1 MGDVGV
7 FTKKAIDELENQR
20 KALDSIGEKIKKFFE
35 KLLSDNKISFCSV
48 NARTKSAKS
57 LTEKIYRKN
66 YFSKY
71 NSGEELIADLS
82 DGIGVR
88 ISCLLSEDE
97 EKIYELIFANFV
109 SEKNLYGKSFGFEKE
124 SIIGLCKSKQP
135 ELQKN
140 GLPIYRIDGVILCKE
155 KQCEEELYI
164 RFELQIKSLVHYLWG
179 EIEHS
184 LFYKKYDYIISNDYY
199 AQLMKS
205 INSELENVDRQ
216 ICSLK
221 AHMEQKDVNQAKNVR
236 EIAAY
241 VLSRQFQKSLVEE
254 IGCNIDLREVFD
266 VIVDLHFLF
275 VTSPEDGLKKLNE
288 FVQEISKH
296 DEVKKCYLCI
306 ENGTLD
312 DDLIM
317 PKYKNVANSI
327 AQSILSGDIFWKSLV
342 TVFASIKK
350 IDNFSEIINEM
361 AKKLKKLVLAC
372 SVEYD
377 GIEDENIADTMVEI
391 TEHALVTVACKV
403 NKVGFFRISNCLDQ
417 VRGVIANIGNMI
429 QKKIVE
435 LNNVTIFEQN
445 RDVLEQYICVVLY
458 WACGEKIDSGL
469 AVRMLDLLKKT
480 NDYQLCF
487 DKNVIEWIK
496 ELGVM
501 NESQMTEFEELN
513 EREDA

>member
-1 MGDVGV
+1 MDKVGKFAQETIV
-7 FTKKAIDELENQR
+7 ELEQKR
-20 KALDSIGEKIKKFFE
+20 ETLDGKGKYIKNFFE
-35 KLLSDNKISFCSV
+35 KMLSDNNVSFCSV

-57 LTEKIYRKN
+57 LREKIYRKN

-71 NSGEELIADLS
+71 KSGKELIADLS

-97 EKIYELIFANFV
+97 EKIYEMILTNFFY
-109 SEKNLYGKSFGFEKE
+109 EKGLYGKSFFFEKE
-124 SIIGLCKSKQP
+124 NVIGLCKSKQP

-155 KQCEEELYI
+155 EQCEEERYI

-221 AHMEQKDVNQAKNVR
+221 AHMEQKDVNQAKNAR

-241 VLSRQFQKSLVEE
+241 VLSRQFQEALAEE

-275 VTSPEDGLKKLNE
+275 VTSPEDSLKKLNE
-288 FVQEISKH
+288 FVQETSKH
-296 DEVKKCYLCI
+296 DDVKKYYLCI
-306 ENGTLD
+306 ESGVLD
-312 DDLIM
+312 VELIM
-317 PKYKNVANSI
+317 PKYKDVANFI
-327 AQSILSGDIFWKSLV
+327 TQSISSGDIFWKSLV
-342 TVFASIKK
+342 TVFATIKK
-350 IDNFSEIINEM
+350 FDNFSEIINEI
-361 AKKLKKLVLAC
+361 AKKLNKLVLAC

-377 GIEDENIADTMVEI
+377 GIEDENISDAMVEI
-391 TEHALVTVACKV
+391 TEHALVTVACKI
-403 NKVGFFRISNCLDQ
+403 NKVGFFRISNCLAQ
-417 VRGVIANIGNMI
+417 VRSVVANIGNMI

-435 LNNVTIFEQN
+435 LNNSTIFEQN

-458 WACGEKIDSGL
+458 WACGEKIDPET
-469 AVRMLDLLKKT
+469 AVKMLDLLKST

-487 DKNVIEWIK
+487 DKNVVEWIK
-496 ELGVM
+496 ELDVLDG
-501 NESQMTEFEELN
+501 SQMTEFEELN
-513 EREDA
+513 EKEDA

>member
-1 MGDVGV
+1 MDDIGG
-7 FTKKAIDELENQR
+7 FTQKAIDELENQR
-20 KALDSIGEKIKKFFE
+20 KVLDGLGENIKKFFE
-35 KLLSDNKISFCSV
+35 KLLSDNKVSFCSV

-57 LTEKIYRKN
+57 LREKIYRKN

-88 ISCLLSEDE
+88 ILCLLSEDE
-97 EKIYELIFANFV
+97 EKIFELILTNFF
-109 SEKNLYGKSFGFEKE
+109 SEKSFYGKSFAFEKE
-124 SIIGLCKSKQP
+124 NIIGLCKSKQP

-140 GLPIYRIDGVILCKE
+140 GLPIYRIDGVILYKGE
-155 KQCEEELYI
+155 QYI
-164 RFELQIKSLVHYLWG
+164 RFELQIKSLIHYLWG

-205 INSELENVDRQ
+205 INSELENVDGQ

-221 AHMEQKDVNQAKNVR
+221 AHMEQKDVNQAKNAR

-241 VLSRQFQKSLVEE
+241 VLSRQFQGALTEE

-266 VIVDLHFLF
+266 VIVDLYFLF
-275 VTSPEDGLKKLNE
+275 VTSPEDSLKKLNE
-288 FVQEISKH
+288 FVQETSKH
-296 DEVKKCYLCI
+296 DNVKKYYSYI
-306 ENGTLD
+306 ESGVLD
-312 DDLIM
+312 NDLIM
-317 PKYKNVANSI
+317 PKYKDVAISI

-342 TVFASIKK
+342 TVFSSIKK
-350 IDNFSEIINEM
+350 VDNFSEIINEIS
-361 AKKLKKLVLAC
+361 KKLKKLVLAC

-377 GIEDENIADTMVEI
+377 GIEDENIADAMVEI

-435 LNNVTIFEQN
+435 LNNVTIFDQN
-445 RDVLEQYICVVLY
+445 RDVLEQYIYVVLY
-458 WACGEKIDSGL
+458 WACGEKIDSKI

-487 DKNVIEWIK
+487 DKNVVEWIK
-496 ELGVM
+496 ELGVL